1 MEQTVKL
8 EITEKEAA
16 SLRSLIAEYLPK
28 LIAIQEKMEQDQ
40 IEIEALQAETRTI
53 LDREWKVA

>member
-16 SLRSLIAEYLPK
+16 SLRSLLAECLPK
-28 LIAIQEKMEQDQ
+28 LIAAQEKMEQDQ
-40 IEIEALQAETRTI
+40 IEIEELQTETRAI
-53 LDREWKVA
+53 LDREWKAA

>member
-40 IEIEALQAETRTI
+40 VEIEALQAETRAI